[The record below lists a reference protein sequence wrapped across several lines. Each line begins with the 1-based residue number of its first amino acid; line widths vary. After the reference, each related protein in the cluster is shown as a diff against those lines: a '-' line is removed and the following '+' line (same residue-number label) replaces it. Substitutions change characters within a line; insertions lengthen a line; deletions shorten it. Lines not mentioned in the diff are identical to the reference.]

1 MTQIVYTTHIH
12 FVTRSIKIIFI
23 AYKKANKIY
32 FFLYIKMLSNY
43 YQKLNERLRKK
54 HGKSFKK
61 NMNLSQQEKEKK
73 IQFHCKQSKNLA
85 LAQKKAS
92 WV

>member
-1 MTQIVYTTHIH
+1 MTQIVYTAHIN

-23 AYKKANKIY
+23 AYKKTNKIF

-43 YQKLNERLRKK
+43 YQKLKERLRKN

-61 NMNLSQQEKEKK
+61 NMNLSQQEKETKF
-73 IQFHCKQSKNLA
+73 QFHCKQSKNLA
-85 LAQKKAS
+85 AALEKAS
-92 WV
+92 

>member
-43 YQKLNERLRKK
+43 YQKLKERLRKK

-73 IQFHCKQSKNLA
+73 FSFIVNKVKIL
-85 LAQKKAS
+85 L
-92 WV
+92 